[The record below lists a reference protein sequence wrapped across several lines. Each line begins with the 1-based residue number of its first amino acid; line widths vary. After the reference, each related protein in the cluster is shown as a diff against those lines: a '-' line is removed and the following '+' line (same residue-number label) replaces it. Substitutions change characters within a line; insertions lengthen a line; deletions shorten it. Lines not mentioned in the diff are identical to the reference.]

1 MISAW
6 GTANINPLIT
16 GSKAQSSAEILSVAD
31 ATAQSLAMAEKLE
44 DEGIVLFQNENGA
57 LPLASGTKVNLFGYA
72 SVDPIYGGTGSGS
85 GDTSTNVDVVQGLK
99 NAGLEVNEELVNFY
113 KNSGVSRPKQ
123 GGYTGSNFTPA
134 EVAASAYT
142 DAVLK
147 QAKEYSDVAII
158 VLSRIGGEGG
168 DLPMD
173 MYAKGYTSVDDGRH
187 YLKLTKDEEDL
198 VALVKAQDFGK
209 IIIMVNSSNAME
221 LGFVEDGIDACIWVG
236 SPGAV
241 GFNSVGR
248 VLTGEVTPSGRLTD
262 TYAYD
267 LTTAPAYWNAGD
279 FTYSNINRNYV
290 EYVEGIYVG
299 YRYYETAA
307 ADGFIDYD
315 TTVQYPFGYGLS
327 YTSFEKTIDGYSSG
341 NGTINMLVKVTNT
354 GDVAGKEVVQVY
366 FTAPYTKGGIEK
378 AHVVLAAFAKT
389 KELQPNESETLTI
402 SFKAEDMA
410 SYDSK
415 AGAYVLEAGTYQIK
429 LMDNSHEV
437 IDSREYTVDST
448 ITYGEGNARS
458 TDKTAA
464 TNLFEDVENGQITQY
479 VSRADWAGTTPTA
492 RVDGKEASA
501 SVVDAFTNK
510 APYAVDASD
519 AAVTYADNGLTLK
532 DMAGLDY
539 DDPKWNLLLQQLS
552 DEDMTNMILVRG
564 PGNIKII

>member
-44 DEGIVLFQNENGA
+44 DEGIVLLQNENGA

-85 GDTSTNVDVVQGLK
+85 GDTCTNVDVVQGLK

>member
-1 MISAW
+1 M
-6 GTANINPLIT
+6 
-16 GSKAQSSAEILSVAD
+16 
-31 ATAQSLAMAEKLE
+31 
-44 DEGIVLFQNENGA
+44 
-57 LPLASGTKVNLFGYA
+57 
-72 SVDPIYGGTGSGS
+72 
-85 GDTSTNVDVVQGLK
+85 
-99 NAGLEVNEELVNFY
+99 
-113 KNSGVSRPKQ
+113 
-123 GGYTGSNFTPA
+123 
-134 EVAASAYT
+134 
-142 DAVLK
+142 
-147 QAKEYSDVAII
+147 
-158 VLSRIGGEGG
+158 
-168 DLPMD
+168 
-173 MYAKGYTSVDDGRH
+173 
-187 YLKLTKDEEDL
+187 
-198 VALVKAQDFGK
+198 
-209 IIIMVNSSNAME
+209 
-221 LGFVEDGIDACIWVG
+221 
-236 SPGAV
+236 
-241 GFNSVGR
+241 
-248 VLTGEVTPSGRLTD
+248 
-262 TYAYD
+262 
-267 LTTAPAYWNAGD
+267 
-279 FTYSNINRNYV
+279 
-290 EYVEGIYVG
+290 
-299 YRYYETAA
+299 
-307 ADGFIDYD
+307 
-315 TTVQYPFGYGLS
+315 QYPFGYGLS

-389 KELQPNESETLTI
+389 KELQPNESKTLTI